1 SERDPKGLRESYE
14 AFNDLLQRYPDSR
27 YAPDA
32 AKRLTWLVSTIAQ
45 NEVHVAEYYYKRGAY
60 VAAVNRAQTVIT
72 DFKGVP
78 IAERALYLMYL
89 SYDKMGQTELRD
101 TTKRVMD
108 QNFPDSK
115 YFTEGLD
122 TKVNYWNPINWF

>member
-1 SERDPKGLRESYE
+1 
-14 AFNDLLQRYPDSR
+14 
-27 YAPDA
+27 
-32 AKRLTWLVSTIAQ
+32 
-45 NEVHVAEYYYKRGAY
+45 

-108 QNFPDSK
+108 ENFPDST
-115 YFTEGLD
+115 YFKDGLD
-122 TKVNYWNPINWF
+122 AKVNYWNPINWF